1 MKRSTGCV
9 ALAWVL
15 VFASAWTARAA
26 GPPLRGIA
34 VNETL
39 DAPPILVDALPA
51 RADTPPALPL
61 IVRLS
66 ISPSVFSGPAASV
79 AFDRLS
85 SRLALYDS
93 RHIPVIVALGPLPA
107 EADVETW
114 IATLRAIVER
124 GRGRVRA
131 YEVGGS
137 VDAASAIDR
146 HAFLLKRAAVQIRSA
161 DAAAIILTGPVAA
174 NASEWLTHLYADGQV
189 APYSDGIVVEAGSDP
204 APIVQT
210 IDTHDPGAAVVVT
223 PVQLSDRADVA
234 TKQLLD
240 AELAT
245 LGSRVGVTAFTA
257 NAASLKE
264 ALGAASRVG
273 DLLGGDLVT
282 LDDPSVALKFT
293 SAAVDLTTRLPHAL
307 LFSPA
312 GAQTYLIYGGAASM
326 TSVDV
331 DIDLASMRSLMVRDP
346 YTGRTIA
353 PKLVRP
359 RENGQP
365 ARLALPIADHP
376 LILDFNYGEAPM
388 GSTADT
394 MRSVLPPV
402 GEIIAKH
409 QQVQAA
415 QDAALESFVADMQ
428 MRVQVRPSPAE
439 PDWNAITENRVFSDR
454 TGLEWVQN
462 SFRLN
467 GVTWKTNPP
476 PFPLLQPEKVNSLP
490 LDLKLTDDYRYTRDD
505 HTETVDGREAFV
517 VHFEPVRPSPALYRG
532 TIWIDRETFAR
543 VRFHALQT
551 PGTGVIAANEEDQTF
566 TLAGQIDG
574 HAIWLLNRL
583 VSTQTVLFA
592 GRNLPLER
600 VIEYHGFELN
610 PANFAEQR
618 AAARSSEQ
626 LMYRDTDEGVR
637 YFVKRGTTRVV
648 STQATSSARAFAM
661 GADVDPSFD
670 YPLPIAGWNILDFNF
685 MHRDMQLALLFGGV
699 IALGNIQK
707 THLLGDKVDGSV
719 DFFGLALKGNDAVF
733 DADGERRGE
742 RVQLMSPAGGATIGY
757 QITPFHKVT
766 GRYEFKY
773 DAYFADPLHAES
785 FVTPSSTATNGLAA
799 GYEFR
804 RQGYSFTASA
814 SAYRR
819 MSWKPWGTGSFDPAT
834 QSYRKYDAGI
844 SKDFLFKMFHTVHL
858 NAQYFGGSHLDR
870 FSMYQFGMFDATRMH
885 GVPSAVRFSELAMV
899 RASYSFNLFD
909 QYRLDLFLDQA
920 RGRVPL
926 FDNGWHSV
934 TGTGVGLT
942 LRGPR
947 STIIRTDVGKS
958 VLPAFYKGAGSF
970 VLQLMILKPL

>member
-1 MKRSTGCV
+1 MTRSARLV
-9 ALAWVL
+9 ALAVVL
-15 VFASAWTARAA
+15 MAASALTALAA
-26 GPPLRGIA
+26 DPPLRGIA
-34 VNETL
+34 INETL
-39 DAPPILVDALPA
+39 DTPPILDDAMPA
-51 RADTPPALPL
+51 RAGASTLPL
-61 IVRLS
+61 LVRLS
-66 ISPSVFSGPAASV
+66 IRPSVFTGPAATV
-79 AFDRLS
+79 AFERLAA
-85 SRLALYDS
+85 RLALYES
-93 RHIPVIVALGPLPA
+93 RHVPVVVALGALPA
-107 EADVETW
+107 AADTESW
-114 IATLRAIVER
+114 IAAVRAIVDR
-124 GRGRVRA
+124 GRGHVRA
-131 YEVGGS
+131 YELGAGL
-137 VDAASAIDR
+137 DAAAPIDR
-146 HAFLLKRAAVQIRSA
+146 VAFLLKRAAVQIRSA
-161 DAAAIILTGPVAA
+161 DAAASILTGPLPATA
-174 NASEWLTHLYADGQV
+174 GDWLARLYNDGAI
-189 APYSDGIVVEAGSDP
+189 APYSDGVVIDGSSD
-204 APIVQT
+204 ASALIQT
-210 IDTHDPGAAVVVT
+210 TDKCDPGAAVVVT
-223 PVQLSDRADVA
+223 PVQLSERSDVA

-240 AELAT
+240 AELAR
-245 LGSRVGVTAFTA
+245 LGSRVNVTAFTA
-257 NAASLKE
+257 SAAPLKD
-264 ALGAASRVG
+264 ALAAASRVG
-273 DLLGGDLVT
+273 DLLTGDLVT

-293 SAAVDLTTRLPHAL
+293 AATVDLTSRVPHAL

-312 GAQTYLIYGGAASM
+312 GAQTYLVYGGASSM
-326 TSVDV
+326 SSVDV
-331 DIDLASMRSLMVRDP
+331 DIDLAGMRSLMVRDP
-346 YTGRTIA
+346 YTGRTVA
-353 PKLVRP
+353 PTLVRP
-359 RENGQP
+359 REGGQP
-365 ARLALPIADHP
+365 AHLALPIADHP
-376 LILDFNYGEAPM
+376 LILDFNYGETTL
-388 GSTADT
+388 SSSADT
-394 MRSVLPPV
+394 TRSVLPPV
-402 GEIIAKH
+402 GEIIAKY
-409 QQVQAA
+409 QQVRVA

-439 PDWNAITENRVFSDR
+439 PDWNAITENRVFSDK

-467 GVTWKTNPP
+467 GVTYKTNPP

-490 LDLKLTDDYRYTRDD
+490 LDLRLTDDYRYRLDGV
-505 HTETVDGREAFV
+505 ETIGERQAYVIQ
-517 VHFEPVRPSPALYRG
+517 FEPVRPSPALYRG

-551 PGTGVIAANEEDQTF
+551 PATGVIASNEEDQTF

-574 HAIWLLNRL
+574 HGIWLLNRL

-637 YFVKRGTTRVV
+637 YFVKRGATRVV
-648 STQATSSARAFAM
+648 STQATTSARAFAM

-670 YPLPIAGWNILDFNF
+670 FPLPIAGWNILDFNF

-773 DAYFADPLHAES
+773 DAYFADSLRSAS

-804 RQGYSFTASA
+804 RQGYAFTATA

-819 MSWKPWGTGSFDPAT
+819 MSWKPWGTGPFDPAT

-858 NAQYFGGSHLDR
+858 NAQYFGGTHLDR

-899 RASYSFNLFD
+899 RASYSFNLFE

-958 VLPAFYKGAGSF
+958 VLPAFYRGAGSF